1 MVIVTAESKTQILTA
16 AVNQMF
22 GGSSQLPTTAERAV
36 IMQIVE
42 LSSDNETVNGS
53 SRKLEGAA
61 EHLLDGGE
69 RKHMSVK
76 LGILESARH

>member
-53 SRKLEGAA
+53 SRKLEGVA
-61 EHLLDGGE
+61 EHLIDGGE
-69 RKHMSVK
+69 EKHMSVK